1 MLEMS
6 FLETLRTHQVPS
18 LNKNECME
26 GVILSRRGYVHV
38 VKFMRELCPCYKKTS
53 GGGRVMSTLQ
63 YTCTWEDYVHLYN
76 VGQARFFSEAI
87 LSYTLPSENK

>member
-1 MLEMS
+1 MLQE
-6 FLETLRTHQVPS
+6 
-18 LNKNECME
+18 N
-26 GVILSRRGYVHV
+26 IRG
-38 VKFMRELCPCYKKTS
+38 
-53 GGGRVMSTLQ
+53 GVMSTLQ